1 MLLIKKKTGFILC
14 IGKEYEEKK
23 KKYRKIVTGPTT
35 PVGNWKEG
43 TVRKQQTAVATPA
56 DA

>member
-14 IGKEYEEKK
+14 IGKKYEEKK
-23 KKYRKIVTGPTT
+23 KNRKIVTGPTT